1 MGRQKKL
8 FLAFAQTGFL
18 TFCFAILKSSLVATF
33 GRRGKGFG
41 DGTLTATL
49 DGEAL
54 GSAVATDGTKT
65 FTFRNSEGTRML
77 RLEFAGKGVVR
88 LSNFRCCRGFIM
100 TVW

>member
-1 MGRQKKL
+1 ML
-8 FLAFAQTGFL
+8 FRSPCSFAASVTGE
-18 TFCFAILKSSLVATF
+18 
-33 GRRGKGFG
+33 
-41 DGTLTATL
+41 GTLTATL

-54 GSAVATDGTKT
+54 GSAVAADGTKT
-65 FTFRNSEGTRML
+65 FTFRNYDGVRAL